1 MFIFC
6 TMEVRKPTARHEI
19 HLTEE
24 LAASVL
30 DKCKINQATTELLM
44 TNVPPDDSL
53 ILKNIYGLFNGLTPL
68 RTRQIKAW
76 PSQMS
81 HLTCLHCGGLCNVGS
96 PLPAARQYD
105 AQNDQY
111 WLYGPFCRPC
121 CSFGYICEI
130 DSTSKQLAPTAEL
143 LRKFFGVQT
152 IFVAPPRAAHQR
164 FGGPLSDSEFYGTS
178 GFTCLTTLQPPFVT
192 YANYV
197 VGVHHEKANTK
208 EISVATLLPQ
218 SAGRLVGL
226 TRPEERVTP
235 LAEKKPSGKPPMLLE
250 FLATLTSIK
259 EIKDSTEEVI
269 VKPTKKRSRLDDSGA
284 SGAPTETTNFL
295 KQYVKKQS

>member
-1 MFIFC
+1 
-6 TMEVRKPTARHEI
+6 
-19 HLTEE
+19 
-24 LAASVL
+24 
-30 DKCKINQATTELLM
+30 
-44 TNVPPDDSL
+44 
-53 ILKNIYGLFNGLTPL
+53 
-68 RTRQIKAW
+68 
-76 PSQMS
+76 
-81 HLTCLHCGGLCNVGS
+81 
-96 PLPAARQYD
+96 
-105 AQNDQY
+105 
-111 WLYGPFCRPC
+111 
-121 CSFGYICEI
+121 
-130 DSTSKQLAPTAEL
+130 
-143 LRKFFGVQT
+143 
-152 IFVAPPRAAHQR
+152 
-164 FGGPLSDSEFYGTS
+164 
-178 GFTCLTTLQPPFVT
+178 VT